1 MKSPQTLLD
10 DLQFTHSMW
19 LNELSHA
26 EVTLSLFAYR
36 LNLHG
41 DNQITMPEQE
51 AIALIQVEIEQLML
65 AITFIKK
72 DILSHVKHLNKKTK
86 LNGEIKAILNGPHK
100 ETQDR
105 ISQLRQQAEK
115 VKAKFYDV
123 VPLSVEF
130 N

>member
-41 DNQITMPEQE
+41 ANLQSVLEPET
-51 AIALIQVEIEQLML
+51 IGLIQVEIEQILL

-72 DILSHVKHLNKKTK
+72 EILNHVKRLNKKTS
-86 LNGEIKAILNGPHK
+86 LNGELHAILNGGHQ
-100 ETQDR
+100 ENHER
-105 ISQLRQQAEK
+105 IHQVRMQVDQ
-115 VKAKFYDV
+115 VKAKFYNI
-123 VPLSVEF
+123 VPVEV
-130 N
+130 